1 MSLRYKASETA
12 TKTDHDFIIPVNV
25 SNASATIKTGNS
37 ILQRLDLDVNKMK
50 LSAVSQPNE
59 EGGDQNIQ
67 VMVPL
72 QNRPAGKFNLLTT
85 IRSPT
90 GKQILHIVRETSPTK
105 KFEMVNIDGVEF
117 VKFLVALKKNPEDGE
132 YMLEGFE
139 LKTDYDRPRNPY
151 LPLDHNGLS
160 VNKIKLIE
168 RGIRKSFTITDDKI
182 TQLH

>member
-1 MSLRYKASETA
+1 
-12 TKTDHDFIIPVNV
+12 
-25 SNASATIKTGNS
+25 
-37 ILQRLDLDVNKMK
+37 
-50 LSAVSQPNE
+50 LSAVSQANE
-59 EGGDQNIQ
+59 ERGDQNIE

-72 QNRPAGKFNLLTT
+72 QNRLAGQFNLLTT

-90 GKQILHIVRETSPTK
+90 GKQILYIERENSPTK
-105 KFEMVNIDGVEF
+105 KFDIVNIDGVEL

-151 LPLDHNGLS
+151 LPLDHNDLS